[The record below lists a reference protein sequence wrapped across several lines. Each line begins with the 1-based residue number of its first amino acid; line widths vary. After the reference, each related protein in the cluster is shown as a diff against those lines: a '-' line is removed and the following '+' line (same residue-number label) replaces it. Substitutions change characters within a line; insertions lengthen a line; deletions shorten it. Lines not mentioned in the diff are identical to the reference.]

1 MAMIRVQSRAVRAI
15 SLMETFRRY
24 EHRTLVLWDECHSRL
39 SLFPILGYGAKH
51 SCLLIQTSTCQ
62 KATLHFFAH
71 LAASNT
77 LLSQKWNLYDF
88 PDIQNF
94 LNDVN
99 SAWINIHWKKAR
111 TNLLLFSVG
120 EKGFQVRRKHF
131 SFASHSVWFGNSYIV
146 ATKWVSQSDIATTIQ
161 QLHSY
166 SSPSI
171 FWLSKRPMFNA

>member
-1 MAMIRVQSRAVRAI
+1 MNIA
-15 SLMETFRRY
+15 
-24 EHRTLVLWDECHSRL
+24 LVLWDECHSRL
-39 SLFPILGYGAKH
+39 SLFPILGDGAKH
-51 SCLLIQTSTCQ
+51 
-62 KATLHFFAH
+62 
-71 LAASNT
+71 LACWCKPLRAKKQPPIFCPSSSFKHVAFT
-77 LLSQKWNLYDF
+77 KWNLYDF

-131 SFASHSVWFGNSYIV
+131 S
-146 ATKWVSQSDIATTIQ
+146 SDIFSVCLKIAI
-161 QLHSY
+161 HSGY
-166 SSPSI
+166 QMGFSIWYCYNYPTSYGSPSI